1 MAGRSVELVL
11 LSYYDDWGK
20 CRRAT
25 HLLYNRSRLKL
36 LSFPELWARAC
47 SFRGRGDVAV
57 LTRMLRGY
65 DPWCCHERFIAIV
78 RFSKKIWLDNRRDHN
93 SRTDITP

>member
-36 LSFPELWARAC
+36 LSFPSYGQGHAA
-47 SFRGRGDVAV
+47 FVVVG
-57 LTRMLRGY
+57 M
-65 DPWCCHERFIAIV
+65 
-78 RFSKKIWLDNRRDHN
+78 WLC
-93 SRTDITP
+93 